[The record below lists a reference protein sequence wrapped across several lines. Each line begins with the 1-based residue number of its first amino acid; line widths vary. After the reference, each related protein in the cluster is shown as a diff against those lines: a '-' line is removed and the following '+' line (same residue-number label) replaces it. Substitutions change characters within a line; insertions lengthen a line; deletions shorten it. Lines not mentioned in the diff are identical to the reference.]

1 MKALTQ
7 PQASGVGGWLAFL
20 VFVLLV
26 MSPLMGY
33 SNLINQEKDA
43 LSQYPQ
49 LAGNPRFIEHM
60 WALWLSLKVN
70 VVASM
75 STGFALWKLRTKTVV
90 SSVIAVWWISSMIAL
105 SLQAYAIQQLN
116 NSDAWPEWVGGAV
129 ASMLVLIGWTIYL
142 IRSKRVQNT
151 YVL

>member
-1 MKALTQ
+1 
-7 PQASGVGGWLAFL
+7 
-20 VFVLLV
+20 
-26 MSPLMGY
+26 
-33 SNLINQEKDA
+33 
-43 LSQYPQ
+43 
-49 LAGNPRFIEHM
+49 
-60 WALWLSLKVN
+60 
-70 VVASM
+70 
-75 STGFALWKLRTKTVV
+75 
-90 SSVIAVWWISSMIAL
+90 MIAL